1 MQTDFFNIFKTERFN
16 KIFNIFLL
24 VIFIAITVLTMINHE
39 LWRDEA
45 QAWLVV
51 RDMGMF
57 GIINHVKTE
66 GHPLLWYA
74 ILFPFAKLHLP
85 VFSMQIVSCLLSLCV
100 AVLLLF
106 YSPFNK
112 VTKTAVLFSSGF
124 VYWYSVIA
132 RSYSLIPPLLCL
144 CAMIY
149 PKRLEKPYVYAFLLI
164 LLSNTHVLMFG
175 FCAML
180 ALFFGFEL
188 YSKWNSENKNQKR
201 IAFPLFILFINFCLL
216 VTYLAIGKSEN
227 LLVQNYE
234 ALTQATISIYSTIV
248 SIFVNI
254 YMKIPFILLIFLIF
268 IFMFFFIKFYKNDK
282 KIFWIAFI
290 GIIFQIVTYRFI
302 WSTSPEKAF
311 LLLLI
316 LIFGFWVIYSE
327 NKIFDKQRKM
337 LEIMIIFIFLLSW
350 PVSFISITNDIKY
363 DYSGSKSTAKYI
375 KKQIPENA
383 ILISNYNVTTAAISA
398 YLPSYKFYFPQEKSF
413 YTFSKW
419 NSGILSPYIDY
430 SDFSTLPRYFRNKKL
445 YFIFSY
451 ITSPDELSNVLPN
464 NLVNIYKSQDNT
476 LLKSEKFYIYELKNN
491 E

>member
-1 MQTDFFNIFKTERFN
+1 MQTNFFNIFKTERFN

-85 VFSMQIVSCLLSLCV
+85 VFSMQIVSCLLSLC
-100 AVLLLF
+100 AAFLLLF

-112 VTKTAVLFSSGF
+112 FTKTAVLFSSGF

-149 PKRLEKPYVYAFLLI
+149 PKRLEKPYIYAFLLI

-180 ALFFGFEL
+180 TLLFSFEL
-188 YSKWNSENKNQKR
+188 ITHKEKTIWPVVFSAVNYFS
-201 IAFPLFILFINFCLL
+201 IIL
-216 VTYLAIGKSEN
+216 YLAMGRYEN
-227 LLVQNYE
+227 ALVQKFSS
-234 ALTQATISIYSTIV
+234 QAATAVNCFQTVISV
-248 SIFVNI
+248 FRNI
-254 YMKIPFILLIFLIF
+254 YGNVHEYFCVIFLL
-268 IFMFFFIKFYKNDK
+268 MLVGFFIVLLKNDK
-282 KIFWIAFI
+282 KIFSVACS
-290 GIIFQIVTYRFI
+290 GILFQFFVYRYIWVT
-302 WSTSPEKAF
+302 STEKAF

-316 LIFGFWVIYSE
+316 LLFSSWIIL
-327 NKIFDKQRKM
+327 NKQEVTKKVKNIVCT
-337 LEIMIIFIFLLSW
+337 IIAVLFIFTFHI
-350 PVSFISITNDIKY
+350 SFLTVKNDIKY
-363 DYSGSKSTAKYI
+363 SYSGSKEAARFI
-375 KKQIPENA
+375 KNNIPSDA
-383 ILISNYNVTTAAISA
+383 VIISNYNVTTAAISA
-398 YLPSYKFYFPQEKSF
+398 YLPEKKFYFPQERIF
-413 YTFSKW
+413 YTYSKW
-419 NSGILSPYIDY
+419 NHGILTPYID
-430 SDFSTLPRYFRNKKL
+430 SRDFFYISSLFKGKKI
-445 YFIFSY
+445 YYIFSY
-451 ITSPDELSNVLPN
+451 VFEPSELPKILPK
-464 NLVNIYKSQDNT
+464 NLINIYKSGDST